1 MEIVILLFPL
11 AVIGFIVG
19 AVAGVIWKDNRPIGV
34 TGDYIVAVAVTL
46 GVGLLDWFAIPALG
60 FSATVKFLGV
70 ATEPALGALLA
81 LWIVRLVK
89 K

>member
-34 TGDYIVAVAVTL
+34 TGDYVVAVAVTI
-46 GVGLLDWFAIPALG
+46 GVGLLDWFAIPALE

-70 ATEPALGALLA
+70 AIEPALGALLA

-89 K
+89 Q